1 METITFQKLIDTVG
15 LDNIVKINQSINI
28 WMILINLA
36 VAFAL
41 AMFIYFIYKI
51 TFSGVL
57 YSKSFNI
64 TLVLVSMVTTA
75 VVMVISSNIVL
86 ALGMVG
92 ALSIVRFRMAV
103 KDPKDVGFI
112 FWAITNGIICGI
124 SAYTL
129 GVISVLIIG
138 IIMFVI
144 SKRIRIIEPYLLIID
159 YKDSNTG
166 EIESVLKKYAQLY
179 KLRSKIIDSN
189 KSQVIMEIKIKE
201 ARIQEM
207 LNEIKGL
214 KDLIYVKLVSYEGD
228 LEEG

>member
-1 METITFQKLIDTVG
+1 METITFQKLIDTAG
-15 LDNIVKINQSINI
+15 LDNIVKINQSINL
-28 WMILINLA
+28 WMILINLV

-64 TLVLVSMVTTA
+64 TLVLVSMVTAA

-103 KDPKDVGFI
+103 KDVKDIGFL
-112 FWAITNGIICGI
+112 FWAITSGIICGI
-124 SAYTL
+124 SAYSL
-129 GVISVLIIG
+129 AVISVLVIG
-138 IIMFVI
+138 IIMFVL
-144 SKRIRIIEPYLLIID
+144 SKRIKIIEPYLLIID
-159 YKDSNTG
+159 YKDSDTKD
-166 EIESVLKKYAQLY
+166 IDAILKKYVSLY
-179 KLRSKIIDSN
+179 KLRSKIIDTQ
-189 KSQVIMEIKIKE
+189 KSQVVIEIKIKE
-201 ARIQEM
+201 NRIQEM
-207 LNEIKGL
+207 LNEIRKL
-214 KDLIYVKLVSYEGD
+214 NDLIYVKLVSYEGD